1 MRSFAR
7 RLRLRHLRPEP
18 PSIATKGP
26 HLTGGLAE
34 THPDL
39 PEEFRDLYVAC
50 SRYTMTSVERMY
62 GLYEAIRHV
71 VRAGIPG
78 DIVECGVWR
87 GGSSM
92 LAAGTLLRL
101 DELRDIWLYDT
112 FEGMPEPSERDV
124 DHSGRHPA
132 DIWEE
137 VKQDRS
143 SNMLAFASRQQA
155 EANLARIGF
164 PREHLHFV
172 RGRVEDTIPVEAP
185 DCIALLR
192 LDTDWFDST
201 YHELVH
207 LYPRLAGGGVLI
219 VDDYGHWQG
228 AREAVERY
236 FDEIGG
242 GPLLARLDYT
252 GRIAVK
258 LPEVNGGGASRM
270 GGE

>member
-7 RLRLRHLRPEP
+7 RLRSLRAEP
-18 PSIATKGP
+18 PSITTRGP
-26 HLTGGLAE
+26 PSIGDLSD

-39 PEEFRDLYVAC
+39 PEEFKDLYVAC

-62 GLYEAIRHV
+62 GLYEAVRHV

-101 DELRDIWLYDT
+101 GELREIWLYDT
-112 FEGMPEPSERDV
+112 FEGMPEPSDRDV
-124 DHSGRHPA
+124 DHSGLFPA
-132 DIWEE
+132 DIWE
-137 VKQDRS
+137 KAKLDRS
-143 SNMLAFASRQQA
+143 SHLVAFASHEEA

-172 RGRVEDTIPVEAP
+172 RGRVEETIPAEAP
-185 DCIALLR
+185 APVAVLR
-192 LDTDWFDST
+192 LDTDWFAST

-207 LYPRLAGGGVLI
+207 LYPRLAVGGVLI

-228 AREAVERY
+228 AREAVDRY
-236 FDEIGG
+236 FGEIGG

-258 LPEVNGGGASRM
+258 PREVNADGASRI
-270 GGE
+270 GGS